1 MKLIKTT
8 TTTKINNQ
16 PRLLLVNTAWT
27 DQHRRQAFS
36 QFSEFSYFLTEK
48 PWWREGQV
56 FPWKNK
62 ERPGDEV
69 VERAMM
75 TSSWRHE
82 EKKLPQCPAML
93 VFENGAFFA
102 LGKKTSKSQE
112 PGVHRVSIIWCDCYL
127 HNNFFS
133 VFSPVFLFVLAFNP
147 HQFSMLNTW
156 NRVTDTW
163 LTHNSSRRK
172 YTDFVAW
179 QKEWDRSAGHLVL
192 FTTVVFLG
200 KFEERWTNFKLF

>member
-1 MKLIKTT
+1 
-8 TTTKINNQ
+8 
-16 PRLLLVNTAWT
+16 
-27 DQHRRQAFS
+27 
-36 QFSEFSYFLTEK
+36 
-48 PWWREGQV
+48 
-56 FPWKNK
+56 
-62 ERPGDEV
+62 
-69 VERAMM
+69 
-75 TSSWRHE
+75 
-82 EKKLPQCPAML
+82 ML

-179 QKEWDRSAGHLVL
+179 QKEWDRSAGHLVVHNCCIFGKIWRAMDKFQAL
-192 FTTVVFLG
+192 LKALVLYLSLLSRSVFSETNTKGEICPQHQGTDPNNVNARVAKFAG
-200 KFEERWTNFKLF
+200 KE

>member
-1 MKLIKTT
+1 MKLIKTA

-16 PRLLLVNTAWT
+16 PRLRLVNTAWT

-102 LGKKTSKSQE
+102 LGKKTSKSQV

-127 HNNFFS
+127 HNNFFF
-133 VFSPVFLFVLAFNP
+133 VYSPWFFLCVLPFNP
-147 HQFSMLNTW
+147 LISSQCWTRGIVW
-156 NRVTDTW
+156 Q
-163 LTHNSSRRK
+163 THDLPITPRGVSIP
-172 YTDFVAW
+172 T
-179 QKEWDRSAGHLVL
+179 L
-192 FTTVVFLG
+192 
-200 KFEERWTNFKLF
+200 